1 MITICTWI
9 GRGEGCKH
17 TVHPERNYC
26 LEHLFVVYKEGS
38 ARKRRKKDEKVAGTV
53 WDLESAMNE
62 AVAEL
67 EAEGFDVWGDSERA
81 NAVPLQKKDL
91 TACRVVDSVADLCYN
106 THMLNSKAK
115 GSKMN
120 STIKMR
126 VVKTTNEAV
135 FANAYYSVSGDNVT
149 VNDLITYAKQKLGV
163 SNITYTVTKNNA
175 IVVNAV
181 DKRVAIQVKM

>member
-1 MITICTWI
+1 
-9 GRGEGCKH
+9 
-17 TVHPERNYC
+17 
-26 LEHLFVVYKEGS
+26 
-38 ARKRRKKDEKVAGTV
+38 
-53 WDLESAMNE
+53 
-62 AVAEL
+62 
-67 EAEGFDVWGDSERA
+67 
-81 NAVPLQKKDL
+81 
-91 TACRVVDSVADLCYN
+91 
-106 THMLNSKAK
+106 
-115 GSKMN
+115 MN